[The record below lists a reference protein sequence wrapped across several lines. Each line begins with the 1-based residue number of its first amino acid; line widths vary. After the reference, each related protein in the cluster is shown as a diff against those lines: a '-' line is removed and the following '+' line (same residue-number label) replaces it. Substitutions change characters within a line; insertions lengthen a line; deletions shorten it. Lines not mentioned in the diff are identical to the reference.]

1 MKFMSKNSY
10 NNKNKRKKPPNRQPQ
25 ERQIGSRFP
34 TKDNVYTFQR
44 QPYTQRNVAPPR
56 EETLQKTPYAPQQKK
71 RIRKTNKALPMFVFI
86 IIAMYLCAQVVRMGT
101 QSSGISVE
109 TVAYGT
115 LETPQKYTGLIIRD
129 EYLQTSTRG
138 GHAVYE
144 VSEGEYISKNAL
156 VCAVKD
162 TEATDALEDRL
173 ASIDKDILESQK
185 ARADLSAFSEDISRV
200 ESNIAKTVDSFYSAA
215 NSANMSYIYNM
226 KSQVQSFMT
235 QRNEIWLSESVESLS
250 QLTDERS
257 VFEQQLSQNM
267 SRINAQTS
275 GVVAFSYD
283 GLEDKLTPETL
294 GEITK
299 AQIGASAQQYISKAS
314 AVQEGDVLFRI
325 VKSNRWYLV
334 VYLPNSTA
342 AGWSKGMAQ
351 RLNLEGDDVTTSIAA
366 EVVSADIGEKETK
379 VVFSTYTHM
388 EKFMNQRTVQLH
400 LNTATAEGLKVPNDA
415 IVEKSLI
422 AIPRD
427 CIIESG
433 SSYGVLLVN
442 GDNTKF
448 MAVDIVTNDEE
459 NYYINQSGSLNLGD
473 TVIKGTEEDA
483 TTYKLSDLQIRSGVY
498 LANSS
503 VAKFVTIEIL
513 LQNQEF
519 SIIRSGTNYGL
530 QAYDSI
536 VSNAKN
542 VAEGQSL
549 F

>member
-44 QPYTQRNVAPPR
+44 QPYTQRNVAPLR